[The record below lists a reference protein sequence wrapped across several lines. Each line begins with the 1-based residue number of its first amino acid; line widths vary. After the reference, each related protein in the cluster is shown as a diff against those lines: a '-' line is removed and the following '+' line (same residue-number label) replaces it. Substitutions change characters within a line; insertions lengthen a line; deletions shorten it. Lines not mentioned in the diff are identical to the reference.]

1 MSEEIVKL
9 TNVADRVIPNLI
21 SHGAPLTNPVLHD
34 KVEEKV
40 FFLFKSEKKEVCL
53 VPMLITVLEGKTE
66 LSDKVKEEE
75 VKTDVVQSIQI
86 MLQKKGVYIAY
97 ILFFSSPSFSPI
109 VGFLFNSIL
118 QLFSFLIRVLYCTLY
133 SLRKENC
140 TLSGIQMFQ
149 NFM

>member
-40 FFLFKSEKKEVCL
+40 FFFLFKSEKKEVCL

-86 MLQKKGVYIAY
+86 MQQKKGVYIAY
-97 ILFFSSPSFSPI
+97 ILFFVSPSS
-109 VGFLFNSIL
+109 L
-118 QLFSFLIRVLYCTLY
+118 QLLVSFSIRFY
-133 SLRKENC
+133 SC
-140 TLSGIQMFQ
+140 SVF
-149 NFM
+149 

>member
-1 MSEEIVKL
+1 LSEEIVKL

-40 FFLFKSEKKEVCL
+40 FFFLFKSEKKEVCL

-86 MLQKKGVYIAY
+86 MQQKKGVYIAY
-97 ILFFSSPSFSPI
+97 ILFFVSPSS
-109 VGFLFNSIL
+109 L
-118 QLFSFLIRVLYCTLY
+118 QLLVSFSIRFY
-133 SLRKENC
+133 SC
-140 TLSGIQMFQ
+140 SVF
-149 NFM
+149 